1 MPPKGA
7 KKQPDGTFKVVNP
20 PQGEK
25 SAKSGTLVTN
35 SASNGQ
41 SVTPKEQTTV
51 YDAEIWDRLGSKSP
65 KQIADDLGVTPTF
78 VVGRVKELL
87 EAVDALTIEQQISQ
101 AMVRLNQI
109 AQDAQDAAKNT
120 IDEYKAGMWNSAI
133 SAHAKVL
140 DQLHRLKKQN
150 DGAVDELN
158 RRRIA
163 ELVALMSEVV
173 TAGVQEIVARHGLD
187 EDELLDLFNDKLLE
201 AAHKRD
207 NG

>member
-51 YDAEIWDRLGSKSP
+51 YDTEIWSRLGSYSP
-65 KQIADDLGVTPTF
+65 KQIADELGLTPTF

-109 AQDAQDAAKNT
+109 AADAQKAAENT

-140 DQLHRLKKQN
+140 DQLARLKRQN
-150 DGAVDELN
+150 DGALEVLN
-158 RRRIA
+158 RKRVQA
-163 ELVALMSEVV
+163 LLQLVDRATMATFEEISATHGVDFYEMTEMFSEKL
-173 TAGVQEIVARHGLD
+173 GEVARELD
-187 EDELLDLFNDKLLE
+187 GE
-201 AAHKRD
+201 
-207 NG
+207 

>member
-25 SAKSGTLVTN
+25 SAKSSTLVTN

-51 YDAEIWDRLGSKSP
+51 YDTEIWSRLGSYSP
-65 KQIADDLGVTPTF
+65 KQIADELGLTPTF

-109 AQDAQDAAKNT
+109 AADAQKAAENT

-140 DQLHRLKKQN
+140 DQLARLKRQN
-150 DGAVDELN
+150 DDALQELN
-158 RRRIA
+158 RRRVA
-163 ELVALMSEVV
+163 ELLRLVQDVV
-173 TAGVQEIVARHGLD
+173 YVFIDEISAEHGLVASD
-187 EDELLDLFNDKLLE
+187 LEDKFQETLQIKAQELN
-201 AAHKRD
+201 
-207 NG
+207 

>member
-51 YDAEIWDRLGSKSP
+51 YDTEIWSRLGSYSP
-65 KQIADDLGVTPTF
+65 KQIADELGLTPTF

-109 AQDAQDAAKNT
+109 AADAQKAAENT

-140 DQLHRLKKQN
+140 DQLARLKRQN
-150 DGAVDELN
+150 DDALQELN
-158 RRRIA
+158 RRRVA
-163 ELVALMSEVV
+163 ELLRLVQDVV
-173 TAGVQEIVARHGLD
+173 YVFIDEISAEHGLVASD
-187 EDELLDLFNDKLLE
+187 LEDKFQETLQIKAQELN
-201 AAHKRD
+201 
-207 NG
+207 

>member
-25 SAKSGTLVTN
+25 SAKSSTLVTS

-51 YDAEIWDRLGSKSP
+51 YDTEIWSRLGSYSP
-65 KQIADDLGVTPTF
+65 KQIADELGLTPTF

-109 AQDAQDAAKNT
+109 AADAQKAAENT

-140 DQLHRLKKQN
+140 DQLARLKRQN
-150 DGAVDELN
+150 DDALQELN
-158 RRRIA
+158 RRRVA
-163 ELVALMSEVV
+163 ELLRLVQDVV
-173 TAGVQEIVARHGLD
+173 YVFIDEISAEHGLVASD
-187 EDELLDLFNDKLLE
+187 LEDKFQETLQIKAQELN
-201 AAHKRD
+201 
-207 NG
+207 

>member
-1 MPPKGA
+1 MPPKGT

-51 YDAEIWDRLGSKSP
+51 YDTEIWSRLGSYSP
-65 KQIADDLGVTPTF
+65 KQIADELGLTPTF

-109 AQDAQDAAKNT
+109 AADAQKAAENT

-140 DQLHRLKKQN
+140 DQLARLKRQN
-150 DGAVDELN
+150 DDALQELN
-158 RRRIA
+158 RRRVA
-163 ELVALMSEVV
+163 ELLRLVQDVV
-173 TAGVQEIVARHGLD
+173 YVFIDEISAEHGLVASD
-187 EDELLDLFNDKLLE
+187 LEDKFQETLQIKAQELN
-201 AAHKRD
+201 
-207 NG
+207 